1 MARVQPIR
9 SQDEIRRI
17 EDKLLEIDTPKSI
30 RIYCMFEIG
39 IYLGM
44 RIGDMITL
52 RVGDLRGRDSFT
64 FTPQKTSRRAGREN
78 YRAKRL
84 TVTIAPEIRKLI
96 RFLYSE
102 SADDDFLFPS
112 QKHGWDGQKTH
123 ISRQTAWNDM
133 KQIQRMAGL
142 RYCIG
147 CHTLRKTF
155 GYHIYQQRHDVAW
168 LQTWY
173 GHSSPAVTLIYIG
186 IADDEKKAVTD
197 HMPFKNRGR
206 IDYTR
211 VRGFKKKS

>member
-9 SQDEIRRI
+9 SQEEIRRI
-17 EDKLLEIDTPKSI
+17 EDKLLEMDTPKSI
-30 RIYCMFEIG
+30 RIYYMFKIG

-64 FTPQKTSRRAGREN
+64 FTPQKTSHRAGREN

-84 TVTIAPEIRKLI
+84 TVTIAPEIRKMI
-96 RFLYSE
+96 RYVYSD
-102 SADDDFLFPS
+102 ADDDDYLFPS
-112 QKHGWDGQKTH
+112 QMRDRDGRITH
-123 ISRQTAWNDM
+123 ISRQTAWHDM

-155 GYHIYQQRHDVAW
+155 GYHIYQQRKDVAW

-186 IADDEKKAVTD
+186 IAEDEKRAVTD

-211 VRGFKKKS
+211 LRGFKKKI